1 MLFEDQV
8 IITTASDPRIINLV
22 VATTTTSIIA
32 SIMVNLWLYIEV
44 KLSSKSE
51 VMVIEN
57 N

>member
-22 VATTTTSIIA
+22 VATTTSIIA